1 LVQSSIAERD
11 RVGECDTGQIAMVD
25 TLVNHVLHM
34 VCLPGPQGDRVS
46 LTGLDGQRRAP
57 SASTSDQ

>member
-1 LVQSSIAERD
+1 
-11 RVGECDTGQIAMVD
+11 MVD

-34 VCLPGPQGDRVS
+34 VYLPGPQGDRLS

-57 SASTSDQ
+57 GASTGDQ